1 NRSSWPSKSPPTAPR
16 AELQQCSDVDKLDA
30 VAPSNAI
37 GMPCS
42 ARQRASSTTSAAPSL
57 RGFPRKTSRRNEIE
71 EPLKTPAIHGR
82 SKFLHHFFGAD
93 PGGLLRCAQ
102 RKEVLMNAVPIP
114 SQRQRWRLA

>member
-1 NRSSWPSKSPPTAPR
+1 VLREA
-16 AELQQCSDVDKLDA
+16 
-30 VAPSNAI
+30 
-37 GMPCS
+37 
-42 ARQRASSTTSAAPSL
+42 ARIEHDL
-57 RGFPRKTSRRNEIE
+57 RGPVIARVPAQTSRRNEIE
-71 EPLKTPAIHGR
+71 EPLKTPSIHGR